1 MLQNYFKTAWRN
13 LVRHKVNTTIN
24 VLGLTM
30 GITVCLIIF
39 LLVRFELSYD
49 GFHPDK
55 DRIYRVVATSSG
67 PDGDEQFGFVTTA
80 LPDDTRR
87 EISGLESVSAFD
99 NFYTTV
105 SVPRQGREN
114 QVFDAAKS
122 GEETSPII
130 IAQPQFFEIFHYRW
144 LAGNA
149 ATALNE
155 PFKVVLSEKEAERYF
170 GRQDA
175 GNQDAGRQGT
185 GSLSPRDQGTERQD
199 PEGWVGRK
207 LIYHD
212 SLEVTVSGIVAD
224 WDQHSDFA
232 FRDFISFS
240 TIEHSFLKNDYER
253 SWGLWEYDAQG
264 VVKLAP
270 GVTRAQVERQFPAFM
285 ARHKVGPKEYKMRLS
300 LQPLADI
307 HFNEK
312 YADNFSRKANL
323 PTLYGMAAI
332 AAFILVI
339 AAINFINLS
348 TAQSVRRAREIGVR
362 KVLGG
367 RRRAIVL
374 QFLSEALLIVL
385 FAAALALLLAEP
397 LLAAVRSLL
406 PRGVQLEVFN
416 GPTFLF
422 LAVTVLITCLL
433 AGLYP
438 ARVLSAYQPVL
449 SLKGQGITQLNSKSY
464 LRKSLIV
471 FQFTISMIFIIG
483 TLIVGR
489 QIHYVLTTDLGF
501 DHDAIVIIR
510 AGQDRPNHKRAVL
523 AQKFREIPE
532 VRMVARHMEAPT
544 AKGHPG
550 TFIENTGEVDKKVV
564 ASFDMCD
571 TDYIPLYGMH
581 LLVGRNLLP
590 SDTIHEFLI
599 NETCAQQ
606 LGYRHPADALGHLVD
621 IGMSGGKGPV
631 VGVIRDFHSKSLHEP
646 ITPFFMSTYEGAE
659 RDVSVKLA
667 TSGQSAGRL
676 KGALAQ
682 LEKAWKEVYPN
693 KKFEYSFFDESIA
706 KLYEKEE
713 KTARIMNI
721 AMGIAI
727 FISCMGL
734 FGLAAFV
741 AEQRTKEIGIRKVL
755 GATVM
760 DVVSMLSVDFV
771 RLVVMAIVIASPVA
785 YYFMHMWLQDFAYR
799 VPISWWIYAVAG
811 GAAMLIALATVSF
824 QALRAAMV
832 NPVESLRSAE

>member
-24 VLGLTM
+24 VLGLAL

-49 GFHPDK
+49 GFQPDK
-55 DRIYRVVATSSG
+55 DRIYRVVASSSG
-67 PDGDEQFGFVTTA
+67 PDGDQQFGFITTA
-80 LPDDTRR
+80 LPDDARR
-87 EISGLESVSAFD
+87 EISGFQSVSAFD

-105 SVPRQGREN
+105 SVPRKGGEN

-122 GEETSPII
+122 GEEASPII

-144 LAGNA
+144 LAGNPS
-149 ATALNE
+149 TALND

-175 GNQDAGRQGT
+175 GDRGEGNASAGRQGAGNQDGGRQGAGNQDAGH
-185 GSLSPRDQGTERQD
+185 QD
-199 PEGWVGRK
+199 AESWLGRK

-212 SLEVTVSGIVAD
+212 SLTVTVSGIVAD

-232 FRDFISFS
+232 FRDFISYP
-240 TIEHSFLKNDYER
+240 TIEHSFLKNDYEK
-253 SWGLWEYDAQG
+253 SWGMWDYDAQG

-270 GVTRAQVERQFPAFM
+270 GITRAQVEHQFPAFM
-285 ARHKVGPKEYKMRLS
+285 ARHKVGPKEYKMSLS

-312 YADNFSRKANL
+312 YADNFARKANL

-332 AAFILVI
+332 AAFILLI

-348 TAQSVRRAREIGVR
+348 TAQSVGRAREVGVR

-367 RRRAIVL
+367 RRSAIVL

-385 FAAALALLLAEP
+385 FAAALALLLADP
-397 LLAAVRSLL
+397 LLTAVRSLL
-406 PRGVQLEVFN
+406 PRGVKLEVFN
-416 GPTFLF
+416 GPTILF
-422 LAVTVLITCLL
+422 LAATVLITCLL

-449 SLKGQGITQLNSKSY
+449 SLKGQGIAQLNSKSY

-483 TLIVGR
+483 TLIVGK

-510 AGQDRPNHKRAVL
+510 ADQDRPNQRAVL
-523 AQKFREIPE
+523 AQKIREIPD

-550 TFIENTGEVDKKVV
+550 TFIENIGDADKKVM

-581 LLVGRNLLP
+581 LVAGRNLLP

-621 IGMSGGKGPV
+621 IGMNRGNGPI
-631 VGVIRDFHSKSLHEP
+631 VGVIRDFHSQSMHEP
-646 ITPFFMSTYEGAE
+646 ITPFFMSTYEEARKGYQREAVDE
-659 RDVSVKLA
+659 RSV
-667 TSGQSAGRL
+667 
-676 KGALAQ
+676 
-682 LEKAWKEVYPN
+682 
-693 KKFEYSFFDESIA
+693 
-706 KLYEKEE
+706 
-713 KTARIMNI
+713 
-721 AMGIAI
+721 
-727 FISCMGL
+727 
-734 FGLAAFV
+734 
-741 AEQRTKEIGIRKVL
+741 
-755 GATVM
+755 
-760 DVVSMLSVDFV
+760 
-771 RLVVMAIVIASPVA
+771 
-785 YYFMHMWLQDFAYR
+785 
-799 VPISWWIYAVAG
+799 G
-811 GAAMLIALATVSF
+811 GAYEGGAG
-824 QALRAAMV
+824 
-832 NPVESLRSAE
+832 PVGEGMEGSLSRQKVRI